1 MHKSARRT
9 SRGVAFLVALLFAP
23 PVVNIVIRDY
33 WLEHREGSDLAE
45 SEAEELRRLRIELA
59 NLRQRFER
67 EGRESSILA
76 AWDSSYDP
84 VLARVLRLGD
94 AAPQRQSFWIVLQKN
109 IGGPEDFVVVS
120 DGALVGRV
128 TKFLPGDSI
137 ALVQSIL
144 DRHFIVRFRYGDS
157 WGFLRGTGR
166 TDRATGRPIL
176 QVELKGQPEIP
187 FQEGTPV
194 FTDGDG
200 LFPPDILI
208 GHVSPASLADSEAF
222 HVVADGRPDVLRD
235 VVVLKDSRIDG
246 SLVNDK

>member
-1 MHKSARRT
+1 M
-9 SRGVAFLVALLFAP
+9 AFLVALLFAP
-23 PVVNIVIRDY
+23 PLVNILIRDY
-33 WLEHREGSDLAE
+33 WLETRSGSDGSE
-45 SEAEELRRLRIELA
+45 SEADELRRLRVELA
-59 NLRQRFER
+59 NLRQRMER
-67 EGRESSILA
+67 EGRESRVLA

-94 AAPQRQSFWIVLQKN
+94 ATPQRHSFLIVLQKN
-109 IGGPEDFVVVS
+109 IGGQEDFVVVS

-128 TKFLPGDSI
+128 KEFLPGSSI
-137 ALVQSIL
+137 ARVQSIL
-144 DRHFIVRFRYGDS
+144 DREFIVRFRYGDS

-166 TDRATGRPIL
+166 TDGATGRPIL

-187 FQEGTPV
+187 FQEDTPV

-208 GHVSPASLADSEAF
+208 GHVSSAPLGDSEAF

-246 SLVNDK
+246 SLVNYK